1 MAPSTVEAGPPQA
14 GGARRKGSL
23 PDYERVSV
31 GPFAVGDLPGP
42 LRPGGFERRSHDF
55 GTVRD
60 PRMRCTFGRW
70 IMGRTAWIVFGL
82 VLLAMSAGALFL
94 EGIGYVTQETVLDV
108 GPLEVTAEEEQR
120 VPVPL
125 WISAILGIGGLLA
138 LTLGLRKAT

>member
-1 MAPSTVEAGPPQA
+1 
-14 GGARRKGSL
+14 
-23 PDYERVSV
+23 
-31 GPFAVGDLPGP
+31 
-42 LRPGGFERRSHDF
+42 
-55 GTVRD
+55 
-60 PRMRCTFGRW
+60 
-70 IMGRTAWIVFGL
+70 MGRTAWIVFGL